1 MPKPLVQAALAP
13 VLTPRGVIGTLILPA
28 HQRESAIRLLA
39 DTFDVNPVV
48 ARLRLDALLPVA
60 ADAQLTL

>member
-1 MPKPLVQAALAP
+1 MPKSLVQAALAP
-13 VLTPRGVIGTLILPA
+13 FLAPRGVIGMPILPG

-48 ARLRLDALLPVA
+48 ARLRLDVLLPVTA
-60 ADAQLTL
+60 EDQLTL